1 MLLSFESQYI
11 LAIND
16 SPETII
22 VKFEH
27 WGTIQIRIII
37 YVRHFTDFVADSC
50 FQSLLCFWNGC
61 KDCLL
66 CELDLG
72 KEKYFLH
79 KVWIQVIKI
88 FKKFLI
94 YRTQSLILQWNRF
107 ITLKQF
113 CMIVW
118 VLLKTAGRHL
128 SWIFSALF
136 LFYLK
141 CSESSDQ

>member
-27 WGTIQIRIII
+27 WGKIQIRIII

-50 FQSLLCFWNGC
+50 FQSLLCFWNES

-79 KVWIQVIKI
+79 KVWI
-88 FKKFLI
+88 
-94 YRTQSLILQWNRF
+94 
-107 ITLKQF
+107 
-113 CMIVW
+113 
-118 VLLKTAGRHL
+118 
-128 SWIFSALF
+128 
-136 LFYLK
+136 
-141 CSESSDQ
+141 